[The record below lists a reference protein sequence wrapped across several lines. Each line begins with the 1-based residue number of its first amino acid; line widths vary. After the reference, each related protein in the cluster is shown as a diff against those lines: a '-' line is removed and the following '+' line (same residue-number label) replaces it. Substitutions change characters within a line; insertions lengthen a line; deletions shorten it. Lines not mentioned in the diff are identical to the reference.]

1 MAYRRT
7 HVGKILVPALAFL
20 LLCGI
25 VVAEFPEL
33 LSLADNTANDFTVRK
48 NNTLALSVHLHF
60 SGHIRIPDIVSK
72 TLVLDFLFYRL
83 SPFENAALAP
93 SKLFIL
99 LCNLRT

>member
-7 HVGKILVPALAFL
+7 PVGKILVPALAFL

-33 LSLADNTANDFTVRK
+33 LSLTDNTANDFTVRK
-48 NNTLALSVHLHF
+48 TDALAVPVHLHI

-72 TLVLDFLFYRL
+72 TLVLDFLFSRL
-83 SPFENAALAP
+83 SPFEKAAFAP
-93 SKLFIL
+93 SKPFIL
-99 LCNLRT
+99 LCDLRV